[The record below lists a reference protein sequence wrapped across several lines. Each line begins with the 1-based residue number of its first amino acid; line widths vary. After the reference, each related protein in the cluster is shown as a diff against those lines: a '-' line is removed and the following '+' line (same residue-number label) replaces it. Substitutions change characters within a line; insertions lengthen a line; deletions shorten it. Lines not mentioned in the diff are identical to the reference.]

1 MDSLKPLYWSRREP
15 APPAFGKDKIVPED
29 EASFLTF
36 NWLAPL
42 LYVGASRP
50 LEKDDLW
57 TLPSA
62 RRSTALADLIETNF
76 YSRVPPQIRPATF
89 RDARQESGL
98 TEQYAETRGGR
109 TTEEGGDAEKAGDA
123 FLKVTEDSEPPTP
136 ELSRSAS
143 TKLGKESW
151 FLRAFSRFKYTTPPS
166 GDTPEDL
173 RKQKYPKRPLLSAV
187 HSAFFWRW
195 WIAGSLKLC
204 AGGFLDHADIL
215 HANLAEDCQIDTL
228 NTTSP
233 LVTRLLL
240 AWLTEAFTF
249 AHSGSTSPR
258 PRGIG
263 YGVGLGV
270 ALFAMQ
276 EVSSLMTNHFMM
288 SAPNFTS
295 LRRKLRVDSLVYSD
309 HDDGLMC
316 ANWSKDLIFLLVIGS
331 IFRKSLRLSGRA
343 RTKHSV
349 GQVTT
354 MISADATRLDL
365 SSQYIHNL
373 WVAPIQI
380 IIGIALLINNLGYSA
395 LVGLGVIVL
404 GFPVQIVLVRIM
416 YAAMLSGV
424 KITDRRVR
432 LTSEVLQGI
441 RLIKFYAW
449 EAFYA
454 HQIGG
459 LREKE
464 IAKNRRVAIASA
476 TMISVVT
483 AIPILASV
491 LSFVTYA
498 LSGHNLNAAIIFS
511 SLQFFNIIRAPLLFL
526 PFVLSSASD
535 AVVALGRIGEYL
547 NAEELEEPYVVDRS
561 STNTWAIRVEGDFTW
576 ETVERLGGD
585 KFEGFKAEENES
597 AKGIPVKSEKGAN
610 DDAKGATSGAR
621 RRWWSRKNKVKGKE
635 TILPTS
641 SKPPVSSTSST
652 TAHAPLPHT
661 EDSTKNEKGLGEH
674 DDEKPFALTSLRL
687 RIPKGAFVAIV
698 GRVGSGKSSLLQSL
712 VGEMR
717 KVDGEVYFPYD
728 LVSSFPSLNRYL
740 QVVFGGSVAYV
751 PQQAWIMNAT
761 LRENILFG
769 QEDDEEK
776 ESFARA
782 LFSKTSKC
790 CPNGAQTEIG
800 EKGINLSGGQKA
812 RVSLA
817 RAAYSASDIILLDDP
832 LSAVDAHVGKAILE
846 DCFVS
851 GPLADKTR
859 ILVTHALHVLARTD
873 YIYVMDG
880 GVITEEGTYQDLMK
894 DGKAFSQLIEEY
906 GVLENEEGD
915 EASESPDAR
924 TKPTA
929 NSQDIDSPE
938 KPQDG
943 KVKAQLM
950 SEEERNRGAVPFS
963 IYNQYLKHAGGAFWA
978 PVIILLL
985 TLMQGASV
993 GNNLFLGFWTAESIH
1008 GFSESDY
1015 MGVYS
1020 ALGIAQAVFSFI
1032 VSFTFSMVGLYAS
1045 LRLFK
1050 AALTGVLRSPV
1061 SFFDTTPMDQDTLDT
1076 QLSMVMFQ
1084 LLSTFSNV
1092 LGTVALV
1099 FYTFPYLGIIFV
1111 PLSMLYYLVSKY
1123 YRKSSVETKRLDSLM
1138 RSALYASYSETLTG
1152 LATVRAYREQPRFVD
1167 NAERGLDLENRAYYM
1182 TVSIQ
1187 RIALFAAGFRK
1198 TVSPSSIGVVLSYS
1212 LSITQVFSEMV
1223 SQYALNEQNMN
1234 AVERVLVYVDLP
1246 REGAAATPLDPPA
1259 TWPEKGAVAFR
1270 NVELAYR
1277 AGLPLVLKGVD
1288 FEVRPG
1294 EKVGI
1299 VGRTGAGKS
1308 SLLQALFRM
1317 VELSSG
1323 SIEIDG
1329 VDIRHIGLDVLRRQL
1344 ALVPQDSTL
1353 FLGTLRE
1360 NLDPQKT
1367 CTDAEILSALRRS
1380 WLLPAE
1386 GTPID
1391 PAVEAKFSLE
1401 SAVGDE
1407 GANFSAGEKQLL
1419 ALCRAL
1425 LKGSRIIVLDEAT
1438 SSVDV
1443 GTDAK
1448 LQQTIQREFAGCTL
1462 LCIAHRLNTI
1472 VYYDRV
1478 LVMDGGAVAEFD
1490 TPLGLFDREDS
1501 IFRSLC
1507 EEAGL
1512 SRADIVRIRGGEV

>member
-1 MDSLKPLYWSRREP
+1 MVSLKSLYWSRREP

-29 EASFLTF
+29 EASLISKLTF

-76 YSRVPPQIRPATF
+76 YSRVPPETRPAKF
-89 RDARQESGL
+89 RDARQESA
-98 TEQYAETRGGR
+98 TDEPFS
-109 TTEEGGDAEKAGDA
+109 EKRSA
-123 FLKVTEDSEPPTP
+123 FLDLAYILRADIAEEFRAVLCSADCALLHRHPQDYFSTRHETP
-136 ELSRSAS
+136 AGVAHGGIYLRTFQRHQPSSSWHRLRSRS
-143 TKLGKESW
+143 W
-151 FLRAFSRFKYTTPPS
+151 S
-166 GDTPEDL
+166 GIV
-173 RKQKYPKRPLLSAV
+173 R
-187 HSAFFWRW
+187 H
-195 WIAGSLKLC
+195 
-204 AGGFLDHADIL
+204 AGGIVTYDK
-215 HANLAEDCQIDTL
+215 
-228 NTTSP
+228 P
-233 LVTRLLL
+233 L
-240 AWLTEAFTF
+240 
-249 AHSGSTSPR
+249 
-258 PRGIG
+258 
-263 YGVGLGV
+263 Y
-270 ALFAMQ
+270 
-276 EVSSLMTNHFMM
+276 
-288 SAPNFTS
+288 
-295 LRRKLRVDSLVYSD
+295 DDD

-316 ANWSKDLIFLLVIGS
+316 ANWSKEQFFLRVRQTIERSSILNELELDKGLYLIYCIPQVIGS

-354 MISADATRLDL
+354 MISTGNDTRLSLAHYLLDFEFFYAVQMQRDLTSRRSTFTTGNIMEARIL
-365 SSQYIHNL
+365 SSR
-373 WVAPIQI
+373 
-380 IIGIALLINNLGYSA
+380 
-395 LVGLGVIVL
+395 GLGVQ
-404 GFPVQIVLVRIM
+404 FALVRVM
-416 YAAMLSGV
+416 FGARLSGV

-432 LTSEVLQGI
+432 LTTEVLQGI

-464 IAKNRRVAIASA
+464 IAKIRRIAMA
-476 TMISVVT
+476 RAMLISVVT
-483 AIPILASV
+483 VIPILASV
-491 LSFVTYA
+491 LSFITYA
-498 LSGHNLNAAIIFS
+498 LSGHNLNPAIIFS
-511 SLQFFNIIRAPLLFL
+511 SLQFFNIIRAPLLFFPL
-526 PFVLSSASD
+526 VLSSVSD
-535 AVVALGRIGEYL
+535 ALVALGRIGKFL
-547 NAEELEEPYVVDRS
+547 NAEELEEPYLVDSS
-561 STNTWAIRVEGDFTW
+561 STNKWSIRAEGDFTW
-576 ETVERLGGD
+576 ETVGRLGGD
-585 KFEGFKAEENES
+585 KFGGIEAREKGS
-597 AKGIPVKSEKGAN
+597 AKERPAKSEKGAK
-610 DDAKGATSGAR
+610 DDAKGATVGAR
-621 RRWWSRKNKVKGKE
+621 RRWWSRKNKVEEKE

-641 SKPPVSSTSST
+641 SKPPLSSTSSA
-652 TAHAPLPHT
+652 TADEPLPHT
-661 EDSTKNEKGLGEH
+661 EDSIKNEKDH

-687 RIPKGAFVAIV
+687 RVPKGAFVAIV

-717 KVDGEVYFPYD
+717 KVDGE
-728 LVSSFPSLNRYL
+728 
-740 QVVFGGSVAYV
+740 VVFGGSVAYV

-776 ESFARA
+776 FEEIVRA
-782 LFSKTSKC
+782 CSLQQDIEMLL
-790 CPNGAQTEIG
+790 NGAQTEIG

-906 GVLENEEGD
+906 
-915 EASESPDAR
+915 
-924 TKPTA
+924 
-929 NSQDIDSPE
+929 E

-943 KVKAQLM
+943 KAKAQLM

-1061 SFFDTTPMDQDTLDT
+1061 SFFDTTPMGRIMSRLSKDQDTLDT

-1187 RIALFAAGFRK
+1187 RWLSVRLDLFGNILVLGIALFAAGFRK
-1198 TVSPSSIGVVLSYS
+1198 TVNPSSIGVVLSYS
-1212 LSITQVFSEMV
+1212 LSTEMV
-1223 SQYALNEQNMN
+1223 SQYAQNEQNMN

-1270 NVELAYR
+1270 KVELAYR

-1317 VELSSG
+1317 VELRSG

-1448 LQQTIQREFAGCTL
+1448 LQQTIQL
-1462 LCIAHRLNTI
+1462 
-1472 VYYDRV
+1472 
-1478 LVMDGGAVAEFD
+1478 MDEGTVAEFD
-1490 TPLGLFDREDS
+1490 TPLGLFDKEDS
-1501 IFRSLC
+1501 VFRSLC
-1507 EEAGL
+1507 DEASL